1 LGCGSGAYRV
11 GSDRIIIATRKSEC
25 SIMTTSKANPKVDDF
40 IANAKKWRAELKKL
54 RDLLRDSEL
63 TEEFKWHQPCYTF
76 EGKNVV
82 VLGEFKD
89 GCALAFF
96 KGALLKDVHGV
107 LSAPGQHSQSTRWI
121 KFTSVREIAEM
132 RSVLKA
138 YVREAIEAEK
148 AGLKV
153 KLKKTSDLKF
163 PEEFETM
170 LNEFPDFRKAFDA
183 LTPGRQRAYI
193 YHFSAPKQSKT
204 RAARVLKFMPHI
216 LKGKGL
222 LDE

>member
-1 LGCGSGAYRV
+1 MA
-11 GSDRIIIATRKSEC
+11 
-25 SIMTTSKANPKVDDF
+25 MMMSKANPKVDAF
-40 IANAKKWRAELKKL
+40 IAKLNKWQAESKKL
-54 RDLLRDSEL
+54 RAILLDSEL
-63 TEEFKWHQPCYTF
+63 TEEFKWYQPCYTF

-82 VLGEFKD
+82 VINELKES
-89 GCALAFF
+89 CAFAFF

-107 LSAPGQHSQSTRWI
+107 LTRPGQHSQSTRWI

-132 RSVLKA
+132 KSVLKA
-138 YVREAIEAEK
+138 YIREAIEVEK

-153 KLKKTSDLKF
+153 KLRKTSDLKI
-163 PEEFETM
+163 PEELQIM
-170 LNEFPDFRKAFDA
+170 LDEFPDLKNAFDA

-204 RAARVLKFMPHI
+204 RESRVLKYMPHI

-222 LDE
+222 LDL

>member
-1 LGCGSGAYRV
+1 MTMA
-11 GSDRIIIATRKSEC
+11 KSE
-25 SIMTTSKANPKVDDF
+25 ANPKVDAF
-40 IANAKKWRAELKKL
+40 ISNAKQWQEELKRL
-54 RDLLRDSEL
+54 RAILLDSEL
-63 TEEFKWHQPCYTF
+63 TEEFKWSQPCYTF
-76 EGKNVV
+76 QGKNVI
-82 VLGEFKD
+82 VLNGMKES
-89 GCALAFF
+89 CAFAFF

-107 LSAPGQHSQSTRWI
+107 LTRPGQHSQSTRWI

-132 RSVLKA
+132 KSVLKA
-138 YVREAIEAEK
+138 YIREAVEIEK

-163 PEEFETM
+163 PEELQIM
-170 LNEFPDFRKAFDA
+170 LNEFPDFKTAFEA

-204 RAARVLKFMPHI
+204 REARVLKFMPLI

-222 LDE
+222 LDR

>member
-1 LGCGSGAYRV
+1 
-11 GSDRIIIATRKSEC
+11 
-25 SIMTTSKANPKVDDF
+25 MTTSKANPKVDAF
-40 IANAKKWRAELKKL
+40 IANAKKWQEELKKL
-54 RDLLRDSEL
+54 RAILLDSEL
-63 TEEFKWHQPCYTF
+63 TEEFKWSQPCYTF
-76 EGKNVV
+76 QGKNVV
-82 VLGEFKD
+82 VISGMKES
-89 GCALAFF
+89 CAFAFF

-107 LSAPGQHSQSTRWI
+107 LTRPGQHSQSTRWF
-121 KFTSVREIAEM
+121 KFASVREIAEM
-132 RSVLKA
+132 KSVVKA
-138 YVREAIEAEK
+138 YIREAIEVEK

-163 PEEFETM
+163 PEEFQIM
-170 LNEFPDFRKAFDA
+170 LDEFPELKTAFEA

-204 RAARVLKFMPHI
+204 REARVRKFMPHI